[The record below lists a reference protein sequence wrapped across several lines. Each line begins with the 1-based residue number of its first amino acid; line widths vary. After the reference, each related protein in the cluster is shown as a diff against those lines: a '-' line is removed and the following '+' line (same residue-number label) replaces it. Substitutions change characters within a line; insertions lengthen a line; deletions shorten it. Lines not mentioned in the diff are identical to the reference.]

1 MENRKGQF
9 SPRPKTKQQNKN
21 QVLFPNEGK
30 MDAEPIKKK
39 NYSCFPA
46 L

>member
-9 SPRPKTKQQNKN
+9 SSRPKTKQQNKN